1 MEDNRLKGMAT
12 NHDFMALQ
20 GSSPSAL
27 VKDIAR
33 MHSLK
38 DVAMVAVNL
47 RKTVAALMADG
58 AKAYNLTGFV
68 TEFCEKVV
76 SKIADFIEEK
86 TSHSLPSYTL
96 FFFGDGARRELS
108 LDLNMHLGIVYRIED
123 DGDPLP
129 DYSSFFSRF
138 VKEMNRG
145 IGICFGTGRK
155 FIVLENIQSF
165 SAWKNFFQKKV
176 TPLTIGPRAKFF
188 EMRAI
193 RGREQE
199 VDILREILVRLAA
212 KDDDFM
218 ESIAMATI
226 QNRPPMGFFKQFVVE
241 KTGEHKDELNIYEK
255 GIKPFV
261 DVIRIMTLEKGLK
274 HLSTTDRVRELK
286 NHHFEQA
293 SEVEYAI
300 DYLRRFLLHKQLS
313 QIERGRQVD
322 NFVNPE
328 TLDSFEKITLK
339 ESFQLITVLYEL
351 VENKYRTGW

>member
-1 MEDNRLKGMAT
+1 MDRQ
-12 NHDFMALQ
+12 F
-20 GSSPSAL
+20 
-27 VKDIAR
+27 IAPENVR
-33 MHSLK
+33 S
-38 DVAMVAVNL
+38 
-47 RKTVAALMADG
+47 
-58 AKAYNLTGFV
+58 
-68 TEFCEKVV
+68 
-76 SKIADFIEEK
+76 FI
-86 TSHSLPSYTL
+86 
-96 FFFGDGARRELS
+96 
-108 LDLNMHLGIVYRIED
+108 
-123 DGDPLP
+123 
-129 DYSSFFSRF
+129 
-138 VKEMNRG
+138 
-145 IGICFGTGRK
+145 
-155 FIVLENIQSF
+155 
-165 SAWKNFFQKKV
+165 AWKKFFQAEV
-176 TPLTIGPRAKFF
+176 TPPTIGPRAKFF

-339 ESFQLITVLYEL
+339 ESFQLITVLYQQIED
-351 VENKYRTGW
+351 KYRTGW